1 MADGQAAQ
9 AAPTGEA
16 AIIAAI
22 DAQLAQPKEEVKAE
36 PAVEG
41 EDAPETEAPAEEA
54 DAAASEGEEAETGKP
69 AVAEIPLDQLEAIEL
84 ETKVQGVVEKH
95 TIKELREGYM
105 RQKDYSQ
112 KTAEVARQREE
123 VGETVRK
130 AVESQRTQMQQE
142 LQQIQDILIET
153 ISPELKDVNWNHLAT
168 NEPAEYVRLRNRAD
182 QIAKTLNTVKAKH
195 AELTQQQQNEQ
206 RQAMQRVAQE
216 SRSRLE
222 AEIPGWNDNLYQEL
236 MKVGIEVGY
245 KQDEV
250 ANWLDP
256 RAFKVLHE
264 VYEYR
269 KLKAGKPPTSSK
281 VVTPPRVVKP
291 GATAAN
297 SQGQQRHSEAM
308 KKLQSSGNVQ
318 DAAAVIR
325 MRLGL

>member
-1 MADGQAAQ
+1 MADGQAEQ
-9 AAPTGEA
+9 SAPTGEA

-22 DAQLAQPKEEVKAE
+22 DAQLATPKEEEKAV

-41 EDAPETEAPAEEA
+41 EDAPDTEAASEEA
-54 DAAASEGEEAETGKP
+54 DAAASEGEEAETEKS
-69 AVAEIPLDQLEAIEL
+69 VAEIPLEQLEAIEL
-84 ETKVQGVVEKH
+84 ETKVQGVIEKH

-130 AVESQRTQMQQE
+130 AVESQRTQMQQD
-142 LQQIQDILIET
+142 LQQIQNILIET

-182 QIAKTLNTVKAKH
+182 QIANVLSTVKAKQT
-195 AELTQQQQNEQ
+195 ELTQQQQNEQ

-236 MKVGIEVGY
+236 MKVGVEVGY

-297 SQGQQRHSEAM
+297 SQKQQRHSEAM
-308 KKLQSSGNVQ
+308 KRLQSSGNVQ

-325 MRLGL
+325 ARLGL